1 MKTITKIFEV
11 NVNGNP
17 VKVKATP
24 FEVNDMQRYRV
35 SYNGSPVHI
44 FGWDVHH
51 QKLMVIDSASNSIPL
66 PVESAIAEVLQ
77 QKIAA

>member
-1 MKTITKIFEV
+1 MKTITKVFEV

-44 FGWDVHH
+44 FGWDVRH

-66 PVESAIAEVLQ
+66 PIESAIAEALL